1 MHSKKPIYA
10 LLVAGALVVAVLTA
24 YPYTLTRVRQ
34 AGQHFAERVKQTLG
48 TTRTSS
54 VGPVA
59 SAAPPAPIYDAA
71 AWYGARGEAPEVHG
85 VYVQSFDGR
94 RVYAALN
101 ADTTFNPASLLK
113 LATSLAALRR
123 FGPDHRFTTRVFAEG
138 AVDPR
143 GKRLDGSLYLDG
155 NDPSFGDFAANVVRR
170 ELKAR
175 GVERVRDKILATP
188 GFSFNYS
195 ESPEASAKHTA
206 DAMKLG
212 QKETGVAG
220 QVAGSQLFVVHSNP
234 LREVLLYMNAHS
246 NNFVA
251 DQLCGQFGGPAELQR
266 FLVTELSLPA
276 EQVYLETCSGL
287 EVNRMTPRG
296 LAAVIRALA
305 DEVNRHGMKIEDVM
319 PVASCDWGTL
329 RRRLEGTRY
338 QCAAVGKTG
347 TLTTTDGGASNLAGI
362 AFTED
367 AGPFIYVVL
376 SKGNRISEHKQSTDA
391 LLTELLAVHRPA
403 PLAAP
408 GQTRRQLMPSDHL
421 RADPQL
427 YTGAPD
433 ADDGGDKVAASR
445 DEEEKESDDIEDEP
459 AGRKAGRKAEGKTA
473 RASRDAKAETAKG
486 KAASAKGKAA
496 PTKNARGKAEPARK
510 TAARRRR

>member
-1 MHSKKPIYA
+1 VHSKRPVYA
-10 LLVAGALVVAVLTA
+10 LLVAGALVVVVLTA

-34 AGQHFAERVKQTLG
+34 AGHKFAERVQQTLG

-54 VGPVA
+54 VGAVA
-59 SAAPPAPIYDAA
+59 ATPPTPIYDAA
-71 AWYGARGEAPEVHG
+71 AWYGARGEAPEGHG
-85 VYVQSFDGR
+85 VYVESFDGR
-94 RVYAALN
+94 KVYASLN

-113 LATSLAALRR
+113 LATALAALRR
-123 FGPDHRFTTRVFAEG
+123 YGPDHRFETRVFADG
-138 AVDPR
+138 QIDPR
-143 GKRLDGSLYLDG
+143 TKQLNGSLYLDG
-155 NDPSFGDFAANVVRR
+155 RDPSFGDFTANVVRR

-175 GVERVRDKILATP
+175 GIERVRDKILATP

-195 ESPEASAKHTA
+195 EKPEDSAKHTA

-212 QKETGVAG
+212 QKETGAAEQPAG
-220 QVAGSQLFVVHSNP
+220 TQLFVVHSNP

-251 DQLCGQFGGPAELQR
+251 DHICEQFGGPAELQR
-266 FLVTELSLPA
+266 FLVTELELPA

-296 LAAVIRALA
+296 IAAVIRALA
-305 DEVNRHGMKIEDVM
+305 DETNRRGMKIEDVM

-329 RRRLEGTRY
+329 RRRFEGTPY

-347 TLTTTDGGASNLAGI
+347 TLTTTDGGASNLAGVM
-362 AFTED
+362 FTAD

-376 SKGNRISEHKQSTDA
+376 SKGNRIWEHKQTTDA
-391 LLTELLAVHRPA
+391 LLTELMAHHQPVQ
-403 PLAAP
+403 LAAH
-408 GQTRRQLMPSDHL
+408 GQTRRRLMPSEHL
-421 RADPQL
+421 RAEPQL

-433 ADDGGDKVAASR
+433 EQVASR

-459 AGRKAGRKAEGKTA
+459 EGRKAGRTAQGRKAA
-473 RASRDAKAETAKG
+473 AKDMKPEAAKG
-486 KAASAKGKAA
+486 KPAPSKG
-496 PTKNARGKAEPARK
+496 ARRKTQQARK
-510 TAARRRR
+510 GAERRR

>member
-1 MHSKKPIYA
+1 LHSRKPVYA

-24 YPYTLTRVRQ
+24 YPYTLTRVKQ
-34 AGQHFAERVKQTLG
+34 AGRQLAERVQQALG

-54 VGPVA
+54 LGPEA
-59 SAAPPAPIYDAA
+59 FAGPPPAPIYDAA
-71 AWYGARGEAPEVHG
+71 AWYGTRGEAPEGHG
-85 VYVQSFDGR
+85 VYVLSFDGR
-94 RVYAALN
+94 RVYASLN
-101 ADTTFNPASLLK
+101 SDTTFNPASLLK

-123 FGPDHRFTTRVFAEG
+123 FGPDHRFDTRVFADG
-138 AVDPR
+138 AIDPK
-143 GKRLDGSLYLDG
+143 GKQLNGSLYLDG
-155 NDPSFGDFAANVVRR
+155 QDPSFGDFAANVVRR

-195 ESPEASAKHTA
+195 ESPEDSAKHTA

-212 QKETGVAG
+212 QKETGVADRP
-220 QVAGSQLFVVHSNP
+220 AGNQLFVVHSNP

-251 DQLCGQFGGPAELQR
+251 DHICEQFGGPAELQR
-266 FLVTELSLPA
+266 FLVTELKLPA
-276 EQVYLETCSGL
+276 EQ

-329 RRRLEGTRY
+329 RRRFEGTPY

-376 SKGNRISEHKQSTDA
+376 SKGNRIAEHKQTTDA
-391 LLTELLAVHRPA
+391 LLTELLAVHHPA
-403 PLAAP
+403 PLAAH
-408 GQTRRQLMPSDHL
+408 GEARRQLMPSDHL
-421 RADPQL
+421 RAEPQL
-427 YTGAPD
+427 YTGAVD
-433 ADDGGDKVAASR
+433 ADDDEGKIAAGR
-445 DEEEKESDDIEDEP
+445 DESEKESDDIEDEP
-459 AGRKAGRKAEGKTA
+459 EGRKAGRKAERKKAT
-473 RASRDAKAETAKG
+473 AKAEKPEPAKG
-486 KAASAKGKAA
+486 KAAE
-496 PTKNARGKAEPARK
+496 TKNARGKAAQAKLARAKAEPARK
-510 TAARRRR
+510 TTTRRRR

>member
-1 MHSKKPIYA
+1 MGA
-10 LLVAGALVVAVLTA
+10 LLVVVLTA
-24 YPYTLTRVRQ
+24 FPYTLTRVKL
-34 AGQHFAERVKQTLG
+34 AGQQLAQRVQDTLG

-54 VGPVA
+54 LGPVA
-59 SAAPPAPIYDAA
+59 ASAPAAPIYDAA
-71 AWYGARGEAPEVHG
+71 AWYGAHGEAPEVHG

-94 RVYAALN
+94 RVYASLN

-123 FGPDHRFTTRVFAEG
+123 FGPDHRFTTRVFADG
-138 AVDPR
+138 TLDP
-143 GKRLDGSLYLDG
+143 KTKQLNGSLYLDG
-155 NDPSFGDFAANVVRR
+155 QDPSFGDFAANVVRR

-175 GVERVRDKILATP
+175 GVEKVRDKILATP

-195 ESPEASAKHTA
+195 ESPEGSAKHTA

-212 QKETGVAG
+212 QKETGAAE

-251 DQLCGQFGGPAELQR
+251 DQICEQFGGPAELQR
-266 FLVTELSLPA
+266 FLVAELKLPA

-305 DEVNRHGMKIEDVM
+305 DEVNKHGMKIEDVM

-329 RRRLEGTRY
+329 RKRFEGTPY

-347 TLTTTDGGASNLAGI
+347 TLTTTDGGASNLGGI

-376 SKGNRISEHKQSTDA
+376 SKGNRISEHKQTTDA

-403 PLAAP
+403 PLGAP
-408 GQTRRQLMPSDHL
+408 GQTRRQLMPSANL
-421 RADPQL
+421 RAEPQL

-433 ADDGGDKVAASR
+433 AGDDDKVAAGR

-459 AGRKAGRKAEGKTA
+459 EGRKAGRKAETKTA
-473 RASRDAKAETAKG
+473 RSSRDAKAGTAKAKAADTKNARG
-486 KAASAKGKAA
+486 KAAQ
-496 PTKNARGKAEPARK
+496 TKNARGKAEPARK
-510 TAARRRR
+510 TATRRRQ